1 MNLPYILMVDCK
13 TMLENR
19 MWAIFYMKEEKADR
33 LTSALEVNHEL
44 SSMFKNRFSD
54 RMGKEVLP

>member
-1 MNLPYILMVDCK
+1 MVDCK

>member
-1 MNLPYILMVDCK
+1 MVDCK

-19 MWAIFYMKEEKADR
+19 KWAIFYMKEEKADR
-33 LTSALEVNHEL
+33 LTPALEVNHEL
-44 SSMFKNRFSD
+44 SSMFKIRFSD